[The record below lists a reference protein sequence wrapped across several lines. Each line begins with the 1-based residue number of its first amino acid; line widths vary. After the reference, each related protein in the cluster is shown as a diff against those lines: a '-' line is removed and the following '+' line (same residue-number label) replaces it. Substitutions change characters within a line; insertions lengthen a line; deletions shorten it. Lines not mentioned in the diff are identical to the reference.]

1 MKLLL
6 DTHVLIWWSLDSAK
20 LTKKIYDLL
29 TDPDN
34 TLVVSIAS
42 IWEMQ
47 VKVQLGK
54 LDLDKKVSELITHQ
68 QQVNNLEVLPIDPAH
83 VYALENLPN
92 EHRDPFDRII
102 IAQSIVEAIPLL
114 SADKVFARYPVE
126 RIW

>member
-6 DTHVLIWWSLDSAK
+6 DTHVLIWWSLDSVK
-20 LTKKIYDLL
+20 LTKKIYELL

-54 LDLDKKVSELITHQ
+54 LDLDKKVSELIAHQ

>member
-6 DTHVLIWWSLDSAK
+6 DTHILIWWSLDSGK
-20 LTKKIYDLL
+20 LTRKVYELL
-29 TDPDN
+29 TDSSN

-47 VKVQLGK
+47 IKVQLGK
-54 LDLDKKVSELITHQ
+54 LDLEKKVSELITHQ
-68 QQVNNLEVLPIDPAH
+68 QQINNLEVLPIDPTH
-83 VYALENLPN
+83 VYALESLPN

-114 SADKVFARYPVE
+114 SADRVFDRYLVD

>member
-6 DTHVLIWWSLDSAK
+6 DTHVLIWWSLDSVK
-20 LTKKIYDLL
+20 LTKKIYELL

-54 LDLDKKVSELITHQ
+54 LDLDKKVSELIAHQ

-83 VYALENLPN
+83 IYALENLPN

>member
-6 DTHVLIWWSLDSAK
+6 DTHVLIWWSLDSVK
-20 LTKKIYDLL
+20 LTKKIYELL
-29 TDPDN
+29 TDPNN

-54 LDLDKKVSELITHQ
+54 LDLDRKVSELITHQ
-68 QQVNNLEVLPIDPAH
+68 QQINNLEVLSIDPAH
-83 VYALENLPN
+83 VYALESLPN

-102 IAQSIVEAIPLL
+102 IAESIVEEIPLL
-114 SADKVFARYPVE
+114 SADKVFERYPVE

>member
-6 DTHVLIWWSLDSAK
+6 DTHVLIWWSLDSVK
-20 LTKKIYDLL
+20 LTKKIYELL
-29 TDPDN
+29 TDSNN

-47 VKVQLGK
+47 IKVQLGK

-68 QQVNNLEVLPIDPAH
+68 QQINDLEILQIDPAH
-83 VYALENLPN
+83 VYALESLPN
-92 EHRDPFDRII
+92 EHSDPFDRII

-114 SADKVFARYPVE
+114 SADKVFDRYPVN

>member
-20 LTKKIYDLL
+20 LTKKIYELL

-54 LDLDKKVSELITHQ
+54 LDLDKKVSELIAHQ
-68 QQVNNLEVLPIDPAH
+68 QQVNNLGILQIDPVH

-114 SADKVFARYPVE
+114 SADKVFDRYPVE

>member
-6 DTHVLIWWSLDSAK
+6 DTHVLIWWSLDSVK
-20 LTKKIYDLL
+20 LTKKIYELL
-29 TDPDN
+29 TDPEN

-54 LDLDKKVSELITHQ
+54 LDLDRKVSELITHQ
-68 QQVNNLEVLPIDPAH
+68 QQINNLEVLQIDPAH
-83 VYALENLPN
+83 VYALEILPN

-114 SADKVFARYPVE
+114 SADKVFDRYPVDL
-126 RIW
+126 IW

>member
-6 DTHVLIWWSLDSAK
+6 DTHVLIWWSLDSVK
-20 LTKKIYDLL
+20 LTKKIYELL

-114 SADKVFARYPVE
+114 SADKVFDRYPVE

>member
-1 MKLLL
+1 MKVLL
-6 DTHVLIWWSLDSAK
+6 DTHVLIWWSLDSVK
-20 LTKKIYDLL
+20 LTKKIYELL

-83 VYALENLPN
+83 VYALESLPH

-114 SADKVFARYPVE
+114 SADKVFDRYPVE

>member
-6 DTHVLIWWSLDSAK
+6 DTHVFIWWSLDSVK
-20 LTKKIYDLL
+20 LTKKIYTLL
-29 TDPDN
+29 TDPSN
-34 TLVVSIAS
+34 TLVISIAS

-54 LDLDKKVSELITHQ
+54 LDLEKKVSELVAHQ
-68 QQVNNLEVLPIDPAH
+68 QQINNLEILPIDPAH
-83 VYALENLPN
+83 IYALENLPS

-102 IAQSIVEAIPLL
+102 IAQSIVEVIPLL
-114 SADKVFARYPVE
+114 SADKIFDRYPVE